1 MDNLLSDVRYAVR
14 NLIKRP
20 GFTLIAVLTLALG
33 IGANSAI
40 FSAVNA
46 LLLKPLKF
54 PELDRVVTVW
64 DENPARGTEHNEC
77 TVANY
82 LDWKAQNQTF
92 THMGLSRW
100 WSANLSGDSESP
112 ERIQGFLVTSSF
124 FEVLGTK
131 PLMGRTL
138 LEEENQPGKDAVAVI
153 GYSLWQ
159 RRFGAD
165 PNIINKQINV
175 NNITRTVVGVMPER
189 FNYPKGSEI
198 YAPIAITPEL
208 ARSRDSHSYY
218 VIGRL
223 KPGVTNESAQADL
236 DTIAARLE
244 KQYPES
250 NTGWGPNVIPIV
262 ADTVRQYNTALWV
275 MMGAV
280 GFVLL
285 IACANVANLMLARA
299 TGRQKELALR
309 AALGASRWRI
319 VRQLLTESLIVAL
332 VGGALGVL
340 VAIWSIDLLRASNPG
355 EASRFAAGWDQLGIN
370 PLVLLFTLGLSVLS
384 GLLFGLAPALQV
396 SRPNLNNAL
405 KEGGRQGTGG
415 ANRLRSSFVV
425 AEIAL
430 SLILLVGAGLL
441 VRSFMSLLKINPGF
455 NPENVMTMMLVLPSA
470 KYRED
475 PQRAAFF
482 KELVQKAQTVPG
494 VQSAAIVNY
503 IPLGG
508 ANSSDAYLVE
518 GQPEPQ
524 PGQENIG
531 RYRVCSPEYFKTM
544 GISVLKGR
552 GFTTDDKP
560 GATPVVIINEA
571 LAKAHWP
578 NGDAVGKRI
587 RFYGPIERAP
597 WMQVVGIVQDVK
609 HELNIPVTPDFFLP
623 HEQDPWNAMVLVART
638 TVDPA
643 STAGAI
649 RQQDWSID
657 KDQPVFE
664 VKTMEEVRSI
674 SVSLYSISSAMLG
687 IFAGVALLLASIGIY
702 GVMAFAVTQRTQEIG
717 IRMALGARNS
727 DVLRL
732 VIKHGMLLAIVGVGI
747 GLAGAWGLT
756 RFLGGLLVGVSST
769 DLLTFGLVT
778 FCLLF
783 AALLA
788 CYLPARRATKVDPL
802 VALRYE

>member
-1 MDNLLSDVRYAVR
+1 MDNLISDIRYAVR

-20 GFTLIAVLTLALG
+20 GFTLIAVITLALG

-46 LLLKPLKF
+46 LLLKPLQF
-54 PELDRVVTVW
+54 PEIDRVVTVW
-64 DENPARGTEHNEC
+64 DKIPARGVEHNEC
-77 TVANY
+77 TFANY
-82 LDWKAQNQTF
+82 LDWKTQNQTF
-92 THMGLSRW
+92 EHLGLSRW
-100 WSANLSGDSESP
+100 WSANLSGSDSP
-112 ERIQGFLVTSSF
+112 ERVQGFLVTSSF
-124 FEVLGTK
+124 FNVLGTK
-131 PLMGRTL
+131 PLIGRTL

-159 RRFGAD
+159 RRFGGD

-175 NNITRTVVGVMPER
+175 NNIKRTVVGVMPER

-208 ARSRDSHSYY
+208 ARSRDSHSFY

-223 KPGVTNESAQADL
+223 KPGVTEESAQADL

-250 NTGWGPNVIPIV
+250 NTGWSPNVIPIV

-285 IACANVANLMLARA
+285 IACANVANLMLART

-340 VAIWSIDLLRASNPG
+340 VAIWGIDLLRASNPG

-370 PLVLLFTLGLSVLS
+370 RLVLLFTFGLSVLS

-415 ANRLRSSFVV
+415 SNRLRSSFVV

-430 SLILLVGAGLL
+430 SLILLIGAGLL

-455 NPENVMTMMLVLPSA
+455 NPENVMTMMLVLPGA

-494 VQSAAIVNY
+494 VQSAAVVNY

-508 ANSSDAYLVE
+508 ANSSDSYLVE

-552 GFTTDDKP
+552 GFTSDDKP

-587 RFYGPIERAP
+587 RLYGPIESAP
-597 WMQVVGIVQDVK
+597 WMQVVGIAQDVK
-609 HELNIPVTPDFFLP
+609 FDLNIPVTPDFFLP

-638 TVDPA
+638 SIDPSTTA
-643 STAGAI
+643 SAL
-649 RQQDWSID
+649 RQQVWDID
-657 KDQPVFE
+657 KDQPVFD
-664 VKTMEEVRSI
+664 VKTMEEVRAISI
-674 SVSLYSISSAMLG
+674 NLYSISSAMLG

-717 IRMALGARNS
+717 IRMALGASNS

-732 VIKHGMLLAIVGVGI
+732 VIKHGMLLAVAGVGI
-747 GLAGAWGLT
+747 GLAGAFGLT

-769 DLLTFGLVT
+769 DLLTFGVVT

-783 AALLA
+783 AAFLA